1 MSAESPLSL
10 KYVKSVRIRGGAVVQ
25 WLALPFH
32 NIKSPEFESIGQ
44 LGLGWVLFAY
54 WGFHPQ
60 TTDKH
65 VGLLIILN
73 CL

>member
-1 MSAESPLSL
+1 M
-10 KYVKSVRIRGGAVVQ
+10 VQ

-60 TTDKH
+60 ATDMH